1 MLVEA
6 KNNIDVGENV
16 GNAGQLANT
25 NAVKHG
31 LYQVKSRDAVKAQRL
46 RRKVNRKLEGVPSEL
61 RPVMRGVTKLMVD
74 IEDRL
79 NIMANYLDEV
89 GLVNSQGE
97 PRRMLSEYRHYCKLW
112 LDLANANGMTLA
124 SYMATRK
131 DSLHGDVMAL
141 QRWAN
146 EDNE

>member
-1 MLVEA
+1 MLVAPE
-6 KNNIDVGENV
+6 NNIDVGENV
-16 GNAGQLANT
+16 AKEGQVANT

-31 LYQVKSRDAVKAQRL
+31 LYRVKSRDAVKTQRL

-89 GLVNSQGE
+89 GLVNSKGE
-97 PRRMLSEYRHYCKLW
+97 PRRMLSEYRHYSKLW

-131 DSLHGDVMAL
+131 NSLHGDVMAL